1 MRTRR
6 NSRLGPAEADR
17 LMAGDPAGA
26 ELRGLA
32 ALLDAAKAPASPR
45 ELAGERAAVA
55 AIVAAYRDAETTSL
69 PRGRRRVRISPPVRT
84 AAVKVAA
91 GVAVLA
97 GGGVALAAETGHLP
111 AGAQQ
116 QAHRLFSAVGVPAPA
131 PETTSARPPSPALPA
146 PSPQTSARSAPGP
159 SPTGGPAS
167 ADPAVPGLCRS
178 WAAQQEPHGKAMNAA
193 SRRDLIAAAGGE
205 DRIADL
211 CAAQAGA
218 PSTTPAPEEVPGD
231 KPDDGKPDHTGKP
244 AQPGKPTATPGDGEG
259 RDRTRGPK

>member
-1 MRTRR
+1 MT
-6 NSRLGPAEADR
+6 
-17 LMAGDPAGA
+17 GDPAGA
-26 ELRGLA
+26 DHRGLA

-55 AIVAAYRDAETTSL
+55 AFVAAYRDAETTSL
-69 PRGRRRVRISPPVRT
+69 PRGRRRVRIPLPART

-131 PETTSARPPSPALPA
+131 PETTSARPPSPTSAT

-167 ADPAVPGLCRS
+167 ADPAVPGLCRA
-178 WAAQQEPHGKAMNAA
+178 WAAQRTPHGKAMSAD

-205 DRIADL
+205 DRVADF
-211 CAAQAGA
+211 CATQPGA
-218 PSTTPAPEEVPGD
+218 PGTTPAPGEAKPAHPG
-231 KPDDGKPDHTGKP
+231 KPDQTRKPDHTGKP
-244 AQPGKPTATPGDGEG
+244 AHPGKPTPTSGDGNG
-259 RDRTRGPK
+259 DDNGSDKTRGPK